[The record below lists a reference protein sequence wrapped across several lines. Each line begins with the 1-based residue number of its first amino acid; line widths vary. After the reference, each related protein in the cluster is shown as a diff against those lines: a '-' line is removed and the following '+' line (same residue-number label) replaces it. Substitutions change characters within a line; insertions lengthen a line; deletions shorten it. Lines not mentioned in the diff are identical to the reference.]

1 MCTAL
6 ALSAK
11 ILAAGETTSR
21 SELHELDVELLVAEW
36 EKAGHKLPIN
46 ANKAAS
52 LVLARMGS
60 MESAGFMLKKSSA
73 T

>member
-1 MCTAL
+1 M
-6 ALSAK
+6 
-11 ILAAGETTSR
+11 
-21 SELHELDVELLVAEW
+21 ELLVAEW

-60 MESAGFMLKKSSA
+60 IESKGFMLKKS
-73 T
+73 